1 MAFIIICATVGAVA
15 LLMGLSVQLVRLT
28 RGVPSTRWM
37 RTGCYSIASSAVLAG
52 GFLLQFSSPDA
63 MGFPADKALSIRP
76 FLPAIVAG
84 GLGVIVGSIE
94 VVVGLAR
101 RGCDE

>member
-1 MAFIIICATVGAVA
+1 MAFILICGTVGAVV
-15 LLMGLSVQLVRLT
+15 LLVGVFVHLIRLT
-28 RGVPSTRWM
+28 RGDPSTRWT
-37 RTGCYSIASSAVLAG
+37 RTGCYSIASSLVLAG
-52 GFLLQFSSPDA
+52 GFLWLFSSPDA

-84 GLGVIVGSIE
+84 GLGVVVGCIE

-101 RGCDE
+101 RGRDE

>member
-1 MAFIIICATVGAVA
+1 MAFVIICAIVGAVA
-15 LLMGLSVQLVRLT
+15 LLAGLFVQLVRLT
-28 RGVPSTRWM
+28 RGVSSTRWM

-52 GFLLQFSSPDA
+52 GFLLLFSSPEA

-84 GLGVIVGSIE
+84 CLGIVIGCIE